1 MTQAESRFTGQLH
14 TPIPGPIEPSE
25 IEGMENAVTPK
36 SADVAP
42 AAAASHSSHSS
53 ASTAGDLSDGSS
65 DPDSQP
71 SRGEVRDEELAKA
84 AVFDALTPKHSS
96 EPSALAAELHAAPVA
111 GADDA
116 SRPSALLHPDGP
128 EENAWKAGDETATI
142 HGGEAS
148 QEEGADSSSEDL
160 RQNRL
165 TQGCPLASPLPSSFK
180 HTSSFLRLVSSAIGA
195 PQAGSSLSRL
205 GIPVRSET
213 ASQLAAG
220 STTVASF
227 APPGETKADSTR
239 SDDDR
244 ESSWIFS
251 SSTSSGRNAGASP
264 LQRSSGCTPF
274 QQGLSSHRGSPY
286 PVFLPKAA
294 SARSSTSCESQFLS
308 VPNAERDCVQ
318 HSPSVSP
325 PPSTEPATAF
335 EGDSGD
341 ASKNQQLTPS
351 KPCKLP
357 AEYEAV
363 ALLLRARQEA
373 KSEGDESPRNHL
385 AGEADAMIAAWLRNL
400 SNKDFDVLL
409 RYVRRVTGAKRS
421 ESSSFGPARTARAS
435 GVSSS
440 RGVPAQAASAISQAP
455 PEFRGVTSPQGYP
468 RKPENFQSPP
478 SHFPLTGLASSDSPK
493 TDVAGLERHLRT
505 AVQCAGASFRTPE
518 NCMLPELASVRE
530 EMRGTPSEKE
540 TRARFVEDL
549 YEVRRNAF
557 HRQEAARYG
566 GYVSCLACGCTV
578 CGCSKFGEGQPSWI
592 STLLLTAPSSS
603 WTCARAMEREFDRKN
618 AERAAAAAK
627 AKAAPGDRFPKKAEK
642 GPCHVYNTRCSSAA
656 SIGNPTPSTAT
667 GNGKGAL
674 LSEAPADGAGGKTA
688 RSWAGWNG
696 WARRPETPKK
706 RRAKESLECG
716 IRFANALSQVEE
728 DSEDEPNPSAK
739 NASVYTLPA
748 LESGN
753 ALRDGRAS
761 AASSKRKHTFL
772 EPAALP
778 CFSAKRIRHAE
789 LQGKMLDQGAGKLD
803 GCDAGKEK
811 GIASRTRTA
820 KKPLR
825 LSVSSKLPYLRSGA
839 EHSAQ
844 ELFRPRAKPDGELS
858 SEMNTARRGKRA
870 CPAEVYSDGGK
881 STRPRTS
888 TFPGYG
894 KSPSLAVGGTDMAQQ
909 PGAKSLGHQERTPHS
924 GTIGSNKGTTTK
936 ESRRGSTPKAG
947 TAKGAF
953 PQRRQFR
960 IHHMIPEP
968 EVKDGLLFN
977 PTPAH
982 FNKYPKARGVWFDP
996 HRNLVRTCWKEN
1008 GKAKTVGFP
1017 VAKFGLDE
1025 ARFLAVQL
1033 HQFKCPEDPVPSDL
1047 QGKLPAVPRQEF
1059 EWC

>member
-1 MTQAESRFTGQLH
+1 MTQEEPRLTGQLH
-14 TPIPGPIEPSE
+14 TPIPGPIQPSE
-25 IEGMENAVTPK
+25 IEEMENAVTPK
-36 SADVAP
+36 CADVAP

-53 ASTAGDLSDGSS
+53 ASTVGDLSDGSS

-71 SRGEVRDEELAKA
+71 SRGDVRDEELAKA
-84 AVFDALTPKHSS
+84 AVFDALTPKHSP
-96 EPSALAAELHAAPVA
+96 EPRAVAAELHTAPVA
-111 GADDA
+111 GPDDA
-116 SRPSALLHPDGP
+116 SRPIALFHPDGP
-128 EENAWKAGDETATI
+128 EENAWQADGETATI

-160 RQNRL
+160 RQDQR
-165 TQGCPLASPLPSSFK
+165 TQGRPVASPLPSSFE
-180 HTSSFLRLVSSAIGA
+180 HASSFLRLVSSAIGA

-220 STTVASF
+220 STTLASF
-227 APPGETKADSTR
+227 APPGKTKFDSAR

-251 SSTSSGRNAGASP
+251 SPTSSGRNAGASP
-264 LQRSSGCTPF
+264 LLSLSGRAPF
-274 QQGLSSHRGSPY
+274 QRGLSSHRESPY
-286 PVFLPKAA
+286 PAFLPKAA
-294 SARSSTSCESQFLS
+294 SARSSTSCEPQFLS

-325 PPSTEPATAF
+325 PPSTDHATVF
-335 EGDSGD
+335 EGDGGD
-341 ASKNQQLTPS
+341 ASKTQQLTPS

-373 KSEGDESPRNHL
+373 KNEGDESPRNRF

-400 SNKDFDVLL
+400 SNEDFDVLL
-409 RYVRRVTGAKRS
+409 RYIRRVTGAKRS
-421 ESSSFGPARTARAS
+421 ESSAFAPARTARVS
-435 GVSSS
+435 GASSS
-440 RGVPAQAASAISQAP
+440 LGVPAQAVSAISQAS
-455 PEFRGVTSPQGYP
+455 PEFRGVTPSQGYP
-468 RKPENFQSPP
+468 RKPEKSQSPP
-478 SHFPLTGLASSDSPK
+478 SHFLLSGCEPSDNPK

-505 AVQCAGASFRTPE
+505 ALQCAGASSGTPE
-518 NCMLPELASVRE
+518 NCMLPVLASVRE
-530 EMRGTPSEKE
+530 EIRGMPSEKE

-618 AERAAAAAK
+618 AERAAAAAT
-627 AKAAPGDRFPKKAEK
+627 AKAARGGRFPKKAEK
-642 GPCHVYNTRCSSAA
+642 SPCHVYNTRCSSAA
-656 SIGNPTPSTAT
+656 SIGNVTPSTAT
-667 GNGKGAL
+667 GNGKGTM
-674 LSEAPADGAGGKTA
+674 LSEAPAEGATGKTA
-688 RSWAGWNG
+688 GSWAGWNG

-706 RRAKESLECG
+706 RRVKESLESG

-728 DSEDEPNPSAK
+728 ESEDEPNPSAK
-739 NASVYTLPA
+739 DTSVYTLPA

-753 ALRDGRAS
+753 APRDGRAS

-778 CFSAKRIRHAE
+778 CFSVKRMRHAE
-789 LQGKMLDQGAGKLD
+789 LQGEILEEGAGKLD
-803 GCDAGKEK
+803 GCESGKEK

-839 EHSAQ
+839 EHSGH
-844 ELFRPRAKPDGELS
+844 ELFRSRTKPDGELS
-858 SEMNTARRGKRA
+858 CEVNAARRGKRS
-870 CPAEVYSDGGK
+870 CSSEVHNHGGQ

-888 TFPGYG
+888 SVRDG
-894 KSPSLAVGGTDMAQQ
+894 KIPSLGVSGTDLAQQ
-909 PGAKSLGHQERTPHS
+909 PPAKALGHQEKTPHS
-924 GTIGSNKGTTTK
+924 GTIDSNKGATAK
-936 ESRRGSTPKAG
+936 ESKRVSTAKAG

-968 EVKDGLLFN
+968 EVKEGLLFN